1 MTNVKRRTHSKQT
14 AMTLLEVIAGLALL
28 ASVLGAILVIKAR
41 VVRQS
46 RAGAQREEAIAA
58 ADGLLRR
65 WFIEPAKFPRMDRG
79 TLPGQPGL
87 SWRTYPVRNPPAEA
101 LGGQV
106 VRLEIVSVP
115 MADRPPVVAV
125 EVVVPLEL
133 GHDAGV
139 HAH

>member
-1 MTNVKRRTHSKQT
+1 
-14 AMTLLEVIAGLALL
+14 MTLVEVIAGLALL
-28 ASVLGAILVIKAR
+28 AGVLGAILVVKTR

-46 RAGAQREEAIAA
+46 RAGEKREQAIAA
-58 ADGLLRR
+58 ADALLRT
-65 WFIEPAKFPRMDRG
+65 WFIEPAKFPRRDRG
-79 TLPGQPGL
+79 TLPGQPEL

-106 VRLEIVSVP
+106 VRLEIVSVAT
-115 MADRPPVVAV
+115 ADRPPVIAV
-125 EVVVPLEL
+125 EVVVPSEV